1 MLTCR
6 LCNEPLP
13 APCEA
18 AFDPDTSVPG
28 PSYLHVGCA
37 KKERDRLAGE
47 AYANRARLDGG
58 APKLLRACERAYRST
73 CATMGPQSDLAR
85 ELADAI
91 HAATGAYPPVPQVK
105 GRFTL

>member
-1 MLTCR
+1 
-6 LCNEPLP
+6 
-13 APCEA
+13 
-18 AFDPDTSVPG
+18 
-28 PSYLHVGCA
+28 
-37 KKERDRLAGE
+37 
-47 AYANRARLDGG
+47 
-58 APKLLRACERAYRST
+58 LLRACERAYRST